1 MNAGTPHS
9 ERYWDQVETLDREQ
23 LAAQQLEALQRQLV
37 QVGQRSAF
45 YGDQWAGLGF
55 EPGDLRSFEDLRA
68 LPMVSKADYVR
79 SLDKDPPW
87 GSMAAADPRERRRVH
102 FSSGTTGRPTPL
114 LWTQHDL
121 DRWADLYARSAY
133 SQGVRDTDVY
143 QCLFGYAWFVGGLG
157 ATAGYERIGATVL
170 PGGSSETE
178 RQIDTMFR
186 YGTSAIS
193 GTPSFMLHLAETA
206 EALGTPLT
214 GSSVSRIQVGGE
226 PGAGVPATRAH
237 IEHRWGAKCFDGYG
251 SLEFQP
257 IAWEC
262 ESQQGGH
269 LAEDFTYAEVVD
281 AETHEPVP
289 DGTPGVLV
297 LTHLDKQATPLVR
310 WWTGDVVVRDST
322 RCECGRTLARLP
334 GGVVGRA
341 DDMLVVRGVNLFPS
355 AVEQVVR
362 RTEGTTGEYLIVL
375 DDDVTDD
382 VTGYLTGIK
391 LRVEV
396 EPGCTHDVAHELA
409 SAVRAELTVRCL
421 VEVAP
426 AGSLPRSTHK
436 SKRVVS
442 CAERAVPPPHDTGT
456 STED

>member
-1 MNAGTPHS
+1 MTAPHS
-9 ERYWDQVETLDREQ
+9 ERYWHELETWSRDRIAELQLVKLREQ
-23 LAAQQLEALQRQLV
+23 LSYVHTNSDFYRAQW
-37 QVGQRSAF
+37 
-45 YGDQWAGLGF
+45 DDLGF
-55 EPGDLRSFEDLRA
+55 DPRDLRDPEDLRK
-68 LPMVSKADYVR
+68 LPLISKADYVA
-79 SLDKDPPW
+79 SLAERPPW
-87 GSMAAADPRERRRVH
+87 GTAVAAAEKDRRRVH
-102 FSSGTTGRPTPL
+102 FSSGTTSGPTPV

-133 SQGVRDTDVY
+133 SQGIRDTDVY

-157 ATAGYERIGATVL
+157 ATAGYERIGATVM
-170 PGGSSETE
+170 PAGSSETQ

-186 YGTSAIS
+186 YGTTAVS

-206 EALGTPLT
+206 EANGTPLST
-214 GSSVSRIQVGGE
+214 SSVRRIQVGGE

-237 IEHRWGAKCFDGYG
+237 IEQRWGAKCFDGYG

-262 ESQQGGH
+262 EEQAGGH
-269 LAEDFTYAEVVD
+269 IAEDFAYAEVLD
-281 AETHEPVP
+281 PETHEPVP

-310 WWTGDVVVRDST
+310 WMTGDIVVRDSA
-322 RCECGRTLARLP
+322 RCGCGRTLARLP

-362 RTEGTTGEYLIVL
+362 RTPGTCGEYLIVL
-375 DDDVTDD
+375 DDDVTDP

-396 EPGCTHDVAHELA
+396 EADCSPDLAHELA
-409 SAVRAELTVRCL
+409 RAVRAELTVRAV
-421 VEVAP
+421 VEVLP
-426 AGSLPRSTHK
+426 EGTLPRSTHK
-436 SKRVVS
+436 SKRVI
-442 CAERAVPPPHDTGT
+442 RAN
-456 STED
+456 